1 MQFVIPGLVSEK
13 RAESVG
19 NPCLDERA
27 SESVQTARPEGKLLN
42 LLAFSAP
49 NGFTSASLGAQ
60 PERAG
65 PETEADIEILVGRRR
80 RSLGS
85 RLAVA

>member
-1 MQFVIPGLVSEK
+1 MQFVIPDLVSEE

-19 NPCLDERA
+19 NPCLDGEGIRVG
-27 SESVQTARPEGKLLN
+27 SDSRPEGKLLN
-42 LLAFSAP
+42 LLVFSAP

-60 PERAG
+60 PECAS

-80 RSLGS
+80 RGLGS
-85 RLAVA
+85 RFAVA